1 MPLKPPSVGSP
12 AAGPPMGRPARAA
25 RLRTVSY
32 NESGV
37 STLYARSTGRARKQ
51 KHLPTDFSHFS
62 PDFLVESRSSLV
74 VV

>member
-32 NESGV
+32 DESGV
-37 STLYARSTGRARKQ
+37 STPYARNAGEGQDNK
-51 KHLPTDFSHFS
+51 KHLSADFSHFS
-62 PDFLVESRSSLV
+62 PDFLVEV
-74 VV
+74 V